1 MSSIGHFAGIARKM
15 QAVTPAGRAI
25 PSQPELMKAYHSKKP
40 FGAEMLLREY
50 AKQNR
55 QDMTSEGPK
64 GGSLLSFVNERAWR
78 VILVHVP
85 AGPRD
90 CLVGRPS

>member
-1 MSSIGHFAGIARKM
+1 
-15 QAVTPAGRAI
+15 
-25 PSQPELMKAYHSKKP
+25 
-40 FGAEMLLREY
+40 MLLREY

-64 GGSLLSFVNERAWR
+64 GGSLLPLIKGRAWR

-90 CLVGRPS
+90 CLWWIVPHNRTAVIHPLYAVLYLIPNFHTTARALVADGLPDAL